1 MGMKNRTKSNYIIMH
16 LTMILLH
23 IRIIIPRVNVVAGLT
38 DDDVRRWGW
47 VINEKGWVM
56 FPDYQTRLYRNRED
70 IRWEGKVHERIVG
83 YKTHA
88 PLPAEEEWAL
98 YHIKDIMRQREQN
111 EYYDT
116 ITR

>member
-1 MGMKNRTKSNYIIMH
+1 MF
-16 LTMILLH
+16 L
-23 IRIIIPRVNVVAGLT
+23 IPRVNVVDGLT

-47 VINEKGWVM
+47 VIDERGWVM